1 MEFIWILFAF
11 FCGLGAKLINL
22 PPLVGYLIAG
32 FLLNALGYEANQNLY
47 ALAEIGITL
56 MLFTI
61 GLKLNVRSLLKTEVY
76 ASTLSITLLWV
87 VASFGIILAFQW
99 VALPFFSDL
108 SYQGI
113 ALLAF
118 GLSFSSTV
126 CVVKIL
132 EDSGEMRTRHGKIA
146 LAVLVVQDIIA
157 VIFLVITSGKIP
169 SVWALMLFGLI
180 FLRPL
185 LDKLLN
191 KSGHAELLP
200 LTGFFLAF
208 GTYELF
214 EWVGVKGDLGALIIG
229 MVLSS
234 HVKATELAKALLS
247 FKDLFLIGFFLSIG
261 FTQLPD
267 LSMFVAG
274 VMLCL
279 ILIVKFMIYF
289 AVLTRLKLRVRTAF
303 LSGMVLN
310 NYSEF
315 GLIVVAVCVNVDWLT
330 EEWLVIVAIAASL
343 SFIFTSAYYRKAHS
357 QYANR
362 ADKLRPFETQKRL
375 EEDIYRLPNDARII
389 VLGMGRVGKG
399 AYLALRQQVGEQV
412 WGMDADP
419 QRVEKLNKKGMQA
432 MYGDGE
438 DADLWHNLDLSS
450 VKLIL
455 LALPSIDDIVEIH
468 QQLKR
473 FGFDGQLAAIARYED
488 ERQKLLKVGIDKV
501 FNFYTEV
508 GVGFAEESLQ
518 LITQP
523 DESSLNTNKNTN

>member
-11 FCGLGAKLINL
+11 LCGLSVKLINL

-32 FLLNALGYEANQNLY
+32 FLLNALGFQANDNLY
-47 ALAEIGITL
+47 ELADIGITL

-61 GLKLNVRSLLKTEVY
+61 GLKLNVRSLLKPEVY
-76 ASTLSITLLWV
+76 VSTLSITLMWV
-87 VASFGIILAFQW
+87 LIAFGAIAAFQW
-99 VALPFFSDL
+99 LALPFFSGL
-108 SYQGI
+108 STQGA

-157 VIFLVITSGKIP
+157 VVFLVVTSGKIP
-169 SVWALMLFGLI
+169 SLWALSLFGLV
-180 FLRPL
+180 FLRPVF
-185 LDKLLN
+185 DKLLN

-208 GTYELF
+208 GAYEAF
-214 EWVGVKGDLGALIIG
+214 ELVGVKGDLGALIIG
-229 MVLSS
+229 MMLSS
-234 HVKATELAKALLS
+234 HIKATELAKALLS

-261 FTQLPD
+261 FTKLPD
-267 LSMFVAG
+267 LTMFSAG
-274 VMLCL
+274 LLLCL
-279 ILIVKFMIYF
+279 LLLVKMLLYF
-289 AVLTRLKLRVRTAF
+289 AVFTRLKLRVRTAF

-315 GLIVVAVCVNVDWLT
+315 GLIVVAVCVNAGWLT
-330 EEWLVIVAIAASL
+330 DEWLVIVAIAASL
-343 SFIFTSAYYRKAHS
+343 SFIFTSVYYKHAHS
-357 QYANR
+357 QYANN
-362 ADKLRPFETQKRL
+362 AHKLRPFETKARL
-375 EEDIYRLPNDARII
+375 EEDIYHLPKNARII
-389 VLGMGRVGKG
+389 VMGMGRVGKG
-399 AYLALRQQVGEQV
+399 AYLALKQQVGDKV

-419 QRVEKLNKKGMQA
+419 QRVEKLKEKDMQA
-432 MYGDGE
+432 IYGDGE

-455 LALPSIDDIVEIH
+455 LALPSIDDIIEIH

-473 FGFDGQLAAIARYED
+473 CGFNGQLAAIARYED
-488 ERQKLLKVGIDKV
+488 DRQKLLKVGIDKV

-518 LITQP
+518 LMNQQRA
-523 DESSLNTNKNTN
+523 EFAS

>member
-11 FCGLGAKLINL
+11 LCGLSVKLINL

-32 FLLNALGYEANQNLY
+32 FLLNALGFEANENLY
-47 ALAEIGITL
+47 SLANIGITL

-61 GLKLNVRSLLKTEVY
+61 GLKLNVRSLLKPEVY
-76 ASTLSITLLWV
+76 VSTLSITMMWV
-87 VASFGIILAFQW
+87 VVAFGIISAFQW
-99 VALPFFSDL
+99 IALPFFADL
-108 SYQGI
+108 STQGT

-146 LAVLVVQDIIA
+146 LAILVVQDIIA
-157 VIFLVITSGKIP
+157 VIFLVVTSGKIP
-169 SVWALMLFGLI
+169 SIWALALFGLI
-180 FLRPL
+180 FLRPV

-214 EWVGVKGDLGALIIG
+214 ELVGVKGDLGALVVG
-229 MVLSS
+229 MILSS
-234 HVKATELAKALLS
+234 HVKAMELAKALLS

-261 FTQLPD
+261 FKQLPD
-267 LSMFVAG
+267 ISMFVAG
-274 VMLCL
+274 FMLCL
-279 ILIVKFMIYF
+279 MLIVKMMLYF

-315 GLIVVAVCVNVDWLT
+315 GLIVVAVCVELQWLT

-357 QYANR
+357 QYANNAR
-362 ADKLRPFETQKRL
+362 KLRPFETQTRL
-375 EEDIYRLPNDARII
+375 PEDIYHLPKDARII

-399 AYLALRQQVGEQV
+399 AYLALNQQVGDQV

-419 QRVEKLNKKGMQA
+419 QRIEKLKKQGMQA

-455 LALPSIDDIVEIH
+455 LALPSIDDIIEIR

-473 FGFDGQLAAIARYED
+473 FGFNGQLAAIARYED
-488 ERQKLLKVGIDKV
+488 DRQKLLKVGIDKV

-508 GVGFAEESLQ
+508 GVGFADESLQ
-518 LITQP
+518 LITQQQANENSP
-523 DESSLNTNKNTN
+523 SAI